1 MRTLSRVQ
9 VTIEPTNYDPL
20 ALSFTAVT
28 VTAIVNGQKYS
39 FRQELL
45 PDHIN
50 SLFDNIFDLA
60 KSKIKE
66 AILEQDSRVREG

>member
-1 MRTLSRVQ
+1 MRTLSRIQ

-28 VTAIVNGQKYS
+28 VTAIVNSQKYS
-39 FRQELL
+39 FRQELP

-50 SLFDNIFDLA
+50 SLFDNVFDLA
-60 KSKIKE
+60 KMKIKE
-66 AILEQDSRVREG
+66 AILQEKELVKG